1 MNADV
6 MLLLIAEPDSA
17 ERLADLL
24 AGLGLAEG
32 WYQTPV
38 ELAGGTAPYR
48 NRREQVRGRR
58 QRLRFELFASRADAA
73 RIAAEVDRCF
83 AAHPALAAP
92 LRRILL
98 LAGE

>member
-6 MLLLIAEPDSA
+6 MLLMMVEPESA

-24 AGLGLAEG
+24 AGLDLAEG

-83 AAHPALAAP
+83 AAHPSLAAP
-92 LRRILL
+92 LQRILL